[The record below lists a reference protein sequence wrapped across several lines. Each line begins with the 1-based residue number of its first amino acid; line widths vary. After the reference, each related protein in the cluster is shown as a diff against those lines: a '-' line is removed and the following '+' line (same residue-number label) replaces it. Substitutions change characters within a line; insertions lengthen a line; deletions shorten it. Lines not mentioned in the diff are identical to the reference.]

1 MMGLFSRVSPA
12 DDDTTQTPAAR
23 PGLFAALEVGTS
35 KTVCF
40 IVKSEA
46 TLAGSRMRVVGVG
59 HQSSRGVRGGTI
71 VDMDAAEQS
80 IRVAVENA
88 ERMAGQAISEV
99 TLVTAAGGLA
109 SRRLA
114 VEVPLSGREVAD
126 RDLRRALREGLQ
138 DFSESGRVIL
148 HAIPL
153 GWRVDSHRGVKDPR
167 GMFGRELGVDLH
179 FLTGAVEPLRNLATC
194 VERCR
199 LSIAGI
205 VATPYA
211 AGLSA
216 LVEDELLLGA
226 MVIDMGAATT
236 SVGVFAEG
244 SLIHV
249 DGVPIGGAHVTS
261 DIARGL
267 STPVNAAERIKVL
280 YGSAL
285 DSPDDDR
292 VMIETPP
299 VAGDSDSTMVQQ
311 PRALLNAIIRPRLEE
326 VFELLRD
333 RLDAAGVSKAAGRR
347 LVLTGGAAQLPG
359 AAELA
364 GRVLSKQV
372 RIGKPAH
379 LSGLGDAV
387 SGPAFSAC
395 SGVVVRRARG
405 SAEAIAG
412 PPRLDASGER
422 RIKAAASG
430 ERGPKAI
437 LRWFAESF

>member
-1 MMGLFSRVSPA
+1 MGVFDQVGAGKESDAGGAPK
-12 DDDTTQTPAAR
+12 
-23 PGLFAALEVGTS
+23 PGFFAALEVGTS

-46 TLAGSRMRVVGVG
+46 TLAGSRLRVVGVG
-59 HQSSRGVRGGTI
+59 HHSSRGVRGGTI

-80 IRVAVENA
+80 IRTSVENA
-88 ERMAGQAISEV
+88 ERMAGHAVSEV
-99 TLVTAAGGLA
+99 TLVTAAGGLG
-109 SRRLA
+109 SRRFGVDA
-114 VEVPLSGREVAD
+114 PLSGREVAD

-138 DFSESGRVIL
+138 TYFEPGRVML

-153 GWRVDSHRGVKDPR
+153 GWRVDNHRGVRDPR

-179 FLTGAVEPLRNLATC
+179 IVTAAVEPLRNLTTC

-211 AGLSA
+211 SGLA
-216 LVEDELLLGA
+216 TLVEDELLLGA
-226 MVIDMGAATT
+226 MVIDMGSNTT
-236 SVGVFAEG
+236 SVGVFNEG

-267 STPVNAAERIKVL
+267 STPMSAAERIKVL

-285 DSPDDDR
+285 DSPDDDQ

-299 VAGDSDSTMVQQ
+299 VAGDADSTMVQQ
-311 PRALLNAIIRPRLEE
+311 PRALLNSIIRPRLEE
-326 VFELLRD
+326 VFELIRD
-333 RLDAAGVSKAAGRR
+333 RLDSAGVSKAAGRR

-364 GRVLSKQV
+364 GRILSKQF
-372 RIGKPAH
+372 RLGKPSGLA
-379 LSGLGDAV
+379 GLGDAV

-395 SGVVVRRARG
+395 AGVIVRRSRG
-405 SAEAIAG
+405 TAEAISG
-412 PPRLDASGER
+412 PPPLNAAGER
-422 RIKAAASG
+422 RLRHSAGG

>member
-1 MMGLFSRVSPA
+1 MGLFDRLRSEDEDA
-12 DDDTTQTPAAR
+12 AGAPAAK

-46 TLAGSRMRVVGVG
+46 TIAGSRLRVVGVG

-71 VDMDAAEQS
+71 VDMNAAQS
-80 IRVAVENA
+80 SIKTAVENA
-88 ERMAGQAISEV
+88 ERMAGHAVSEV
-99 TLVTAAGGLA
+99 TLVTAAGGLSSTRIGVEA
-109 SRRLA
+109 PLSRR
-114 VEVPLSGREVAD
+114 EVSD
-126 RDLRRALREGLQ
+126 RDLRHALREGLQ
-138 DFSESGRVIL
+138 TFFEPGRVML

-153 GWRVDSHRGVKDPR
+153 GWRVDNHRGVKDPR

-179 FLTGAVEPLRNLATC
+179 IVTAPIEPLRNLATC

-267 STPVNAAERIKVL
+267 STPVSAAERIKVL

-285 DSPDDDR
+285 DSPDDDQ

-299 VAGDSDSTMVQQ
+299 VAGDGDTTMVQQ
-311 PRALLNAIIRPRLEE
+311 PRALLNAVIRPRLEE

-333 RLDAAGVSKAAGRR
+333 RLDAAGVSRAAGRR

-372 RIGKPAH
+372 RIGRPSGLH
-379 LSGLGDAV
+379 GLGDAV

-395 SGVVVRRARG
+395 AGVIVRRARG

-412 PPRLDASGER
+412 PPPLNGAGER
-422 RIKAAASG
+422 RLKAAAGG
-430 ERGPKAI
+430 ERGPRAI

>member
-1 MMGLFSRVSPA
+1 MGVFDRISSVEKNAAAA
-12 DDDTTQTPAAR
+12 DTSK

-40 IVKSEA
+40 IVRNEQ
-46 TLAGSRMRVVGVG
+46 TLTGSRMRVVGVG
-59 HQSSRGVRGGTI
+59 HHSSRGVRGGTI
-71 VDMDAAEQS
+71 VDMEAAESS
-80 IRVAVENA
+80 IRAAVENA
-88 ERMAGQAISEV
+88 ERMAGEAISEV
-99 TLVTAAGGLA
+99 ALVTAAGGL
-109 SRRLA
+109 SSTRLA
-114 VEVPLSGREVAD
+114 VEAPLSGREVAD

-138 DFSESGRVIL
+138 TFFEPGRVML

-179 FLTGAVEPLRNLATC
+179 IVTAAIEPLRNLATC

-199 LSIAGI
+199 LSISGI

-216 LVEDELLLGA
+216 LVEDEILLGS
-226 MVIDMGAATT
+226 MVIDMGANTT

-267 STPVNAAERIKVL
+267 STPVSAAERIKVL

-285 DSPDDDR
+285 DSPDDDQ

-299 VAGDSDSTMVQQ
+299 VAGDGDSTMVQQ
-311 PRALLNAIIRPRLEE
+311 PRALLNAVIRPRLEE
-326 VFELLRD
+326 VFELIRD

-372 RIGKPAH
+372 RIGKPSG
-379 LSGLGDAV
+379 LVGLGDAV

-395 SGVVVRRARG
+395 AGVVVRRARG

-412 PPRLDASGER
+412 APRLGGAGER
-422 RIKAAASG
+422 RIRAAGSA